1 MDLSFLG
8 IASNPITVFTQADKV
23 AYLRN
28 PDDIDEGIRE
38 LVDAINAI
46 PVFFSMSACQGF
58 LIEDER
64 DDHCPETYVDFYV
77 IDEQY
82 PLARLLLGSLAS
94 KFNASIDCK
103 VVYEADFDITAAD
116 EIVAN
121 GMVKLRHSIE
131 LYELPL
137 ELMKSTYQEM
147 VDHIRTFGEAVNTQ
161 DKNRLGCH

>member
-8 IASNPITVFTQADKV
+8 IEPNPITVFTQADK
-23 AYLRN
+23 AIYLQN
-28 PDDIDEGIRE
+28 PEDIDDGIRE

-58 LIEDER
+58 LIEAVR

-82 PLARLLLGSLAS
+82 QLAQLLLGSLGS

-103 VVYEADFDITAAD
+103 VVYEADFDVTADD
-116 EIVAN
+116 EIVPN

-131 LYELPL
+131 LFELPPD
-137 ELMKSTYQEM
+137 LMASTYLE
-147 VDHIRTFGEAVNTQ
+147 VVNHVRKFGEAVKQTV
-161 DKNRLGCH
+161 

>member
-8 IASNPITVFTQADKV
+8 IANNPITVFSQTDKA
-23 AYLRN
+23 AYLQN
-28 PDDIDEGIRE
+28 PDDIDDGIRE

-58 LIEDER
+58 LIEEER

-82 PLARLLLGSLAS
+82 QLARMLLGSLAS
-94 KFNASIDCK
+94 KFGASIDCK

-131 LYELPL
+131 LYELPP
-137 ELMKSTYQEM
+137 ELMKTTYQEM
-147 VDHIRTFGEAVNTQ
+147 VDHIRKFGAAV
-161 DKNRLGCH
+161 K

>member
-8 IASNPITVFTQADKV
+8 IAANPITVFTQADKA

-28 PDDIDEGIRE
+28 PEDIDDGIRE

-58 LIEDER
+58 LIEEER

-82 PLARLLLGSLAS
+82 QLAQLLLGSLAS

-103 VVYEADFDITAAD
+103 VVYEADFEMTAAD
-116 EIVAN
+116 EIVPN

-131 LYELPL
+131 LYELPAD
-137 ELMKSTYQEM
+137 LMKSTYQEL
-147 VDHIRTFGEAVNTQ
+147 VDHVRRFGAAVI
-161 DKNRLGCH
+161 

>member
-64 DDHCPETYVDFYV
+64 DEHCPETYVDFYV
-77 IDEQY
+77 TDEQY
-82 PLARLLLGSLAS
+82 QLARLLLGSLAS

-131 LYELPL
+131 IYELPP
-137 ELMKSTYQEM
+137 ELMKSTYQEL
-147 VDHIRTFGEAVNTQ
+147 VDHIRKFGEAVDTT
-161 DKNRLGCH
+161 K

>member
-8 IASNPITVFTQADKV
+8 IESNPITVFSQTDKA

-46 PVFFSMSACQGF
+46 DVFFSMSACQGF
-58 LIEDER
+58 LIEEER
-64 DDHCPETYVDFYV
+64 EDHCPETYVDFYV

-94 KFNASIDCK
+94 KFGARIDCK
-103 VVYEADFDITAAD
+103 VVYEADFDVTAED

-131 LYELPL
+131 LYELPAD
-137 ELMKSTYQEM
+137 LMTTTYQEL
-147 VDHIRTFGEAVNTQ
+147 VDHIRKFGAAVKQTA
-161 DKNRLGCH
+161 

>member
-8 IASNPITVFTQADKV
+8 IASNPITVFTQADKT
-23 AYLRN
+23 AYLQN
-28 PDDIDEGIRE
+28 PEDIDDGIRE

-58 LIEDER
+58 LIEEER

-82 PLARLLLGSLAS
+82 QLAQLLLGSLAS

-103 VVYEADFDITAAD
+103 VVYEADFEMTAAD
-116 EIVAN
+116 EIVPN

-131 LYELPL
+131 LYELPAD
-137 ELMKSTYQEM
+137 LMKSTYQVL
-147 VDHIRTFGEAVNTQ
+147 VDHVRSFGAAVI
-161 DKNRLGCH
+161 

>member
-8 IASNPITVFTQADKV
+8 IASDPITVFTKTDKM
-23 AYLRN
+23 AYLSD
-28 PDDIDEGIRE
+28 PSVIDEGIRE

-46 PVFFSMSACQGF
+46 EVFFTMSACQGF
-58 LIEDER
+58 LVEEER
-64 DDHCPETYVDFYV
+64 YDHCPETYVDFYV

-82 PLARLLLGSLAS
+82 QLARLLLGSLAS

-103 VVYEADFDITAAD
+103 VVYEADFDVTAED

-131 LYELPL
+131 LFELPAD
-137 ELMKSTYQEM
+137 LMKSTYQEM
-147 VDHIRTFGEAVNTQ
+147 VSHIRKFGEEVN
-161 DKNRLGCH
+161 KK

>member
-8 IASNPITVFTQADKV
+8 IESNPITVFSQADKA
-23 AYLRN
+23 AYLSN
-28 PDDIDEGIRE
+28 PDEIDGGIRE

-58 LIEDER
+58 LIEEER
-64 DDHCPETYVDFYV
+64 EQHCPESYVDFYV

-103 VVYEADFDITAAD
+103 VVFEADFEITAED
-116 EIVAN
+116 EIIAN

-131 LYELPL
+131 LYELPTA
-137 ELMKSTYQEM
+137 LMKTTYQEI
-147 VDHIRTFGEAVNTQ
+147 VDHIRKFGEAIKQT
-161 DKNRLGCH
+161 D

>member
-8 IASNPITVFTQADKV
+8 IAGNPITVFTQTDK
-23 AYLRN
+23 ATYLRN
-28 PDDIDEGIRE
+28 PDDIDDGIRE

-82 PLARLLLGSLAS
+82 QLARMLLGSLAS

-103 VVYEADFDITAAD
+103 VVYEADFDITATD

-131 LYELPL
+131 LYELPAD
-137 ELMKSTYQEM
+137 LMKSTYQEL
-147 VDHIRTFGEAVNTQ
+147 VDHIRKFGAAIKQVV
-161 DKNRLGCH
+161 

>member
-64 DDHCPETYVDFYV
+64 DEHCPETYVDFYV
-77 IDEQY
+77 TDEQY
-82 PLARLLLGSLAS
+82 QLARLLLGSLAS

-131 LYELPL
+131 LYELPP

-147 VDHIRTFGEAVNTQ
+147 VDHIRKFGEVVNTQ

>member
-8 IASNPITVFTQADKV
+8 IASNPITVFTQADKT
-23 AYLRN
+23 AYLQN
-28 PDDIDEGIRE
+28 PEDIDGGIRE

-58 LIEDER
+58 LIEEER

-82 PLARLLLGSLAS
+82 QLAKLLLGSLAS

-103 VVYEADFDITAAD
+103 VVYEADFEMTAAD
-116 EIVAN
+116 EIVPN

-131 LYELPL
+131 LYELPAD
-137 ELMKSTYQEM
+137 LMKSTYQEL
-147 VDHIRTFGEAVNTQ
+147 VDHVRRFGAAVI
-161 DKNRLGCH
+161 

>member
-8 IASNPITVFTQADKV
+8 IASNPITVFTQADKT
-23 AYLRN
+23 AYLQN
-28 PDDIDEGIRE
+28 PEDIDGGIRE

-58 LIEDER
+58 LIEEER

-82 PLARLLLGSLAS
+82 QLAQLLLGSLAS

-103 VVYEADFDITAAD
+103 VVYEADFEMTAAD
-116 EIVAN
+116 EIVPN

-131 LYELPL
+131 LYELPAD
-137 ELMKSTYQEM
+137 LMKSTYQEL
-147 VDHIRTFGEAVNTQ
+147 VDHVRRFGAAVI
-161 DKNRLGCH
+161 